1 MAIKTVWH
9 GDEILKDI
17 HKQSKELI
25 RCVAVTISRKAKINA
40 SGRPGPEV
48 ITGNLRRSIRAIV
61 TKDKSQVRA
70 GGPAGCV
77 PGLGSPVEY
86 AGYVELG
93 TSKAPAYPYLRPA
106 VEQFSKS
113 DLDKC
118 LLKVKEK

>member
-1 MAIKTVWH
+1 MAVVAKWH
-9 GDEILKDI
+9 GDEILKSVD
-17 HKQSKELI
+17 KQNKKLM
-25 RCVAVTISRKAKINA
+25 RCIAVAISRKAKKNA

-48 ITGNLRRSIRAIV
+48 VTGNLRRSIRAIV
-61 TKDKSQVRA
+61 TKDKCQVRA

-106 VEQFSKS
+106 VEQFSEG

-118 LLKVKEK
+118 LLKIKEK